1 MAKGQRKPAQEKID
15 KDQFEQMC
23 GIQCTEEEIASLF
36 SVSVDTL
43 ERWCRNTY
51 ERGFAEV
58 FREKRQRGK
67 ASLRRRQWMKAQDG
81 DTTMLIFL
89 GKQYLGQADRIS
101 QSITAVTGETRE
113 ALAEIMNEIDEEYK
127 EYEEGLHQTSEDVS
141 L

>member
-1 MAKGQRKPAQEKID
+1 MAKGQIKQAQAKIN

-36 SVSVDTL
+36 GVSVATL
-43 ERWCRNTY
+43 ERWCVNTY

-67 ASLRRRQWMKAQDG
+67 ASLRRRQWLKADDG

-101 QSITAVTGETRE
+101 QSITAVAGETRE
-113 ALAEIMNEIDEEYK
+113 VLSEIMNEIDG
-127 EYEEGLHQTSEDVS
+127 EYEEMHKTAETVS
-141 L
+141 V